1 MEWTIANEQG
11 EAKMPEI
18 IKTWKELILP
28 AKVKIEWW
36 DQLDTLDEPQYV
48 KVKLDSGHVILIKRE
63 GHDIKTWRFK

>member
-1 MEWTIANEQG
+1 
-11 EAKMPEI
+11 MPEI
-18 IKTWKELILP
+18 INTWKDLILP

-36 DQLDTLDEPQYV
+36 NQWTHWTRQYV